1 LQRLALQLQG
11 ADMATSPALLLD
23 IATLVTLSG
32 DAPVTTSLKVAEHFG
47 KRHFHV
53 LRDIQALKSN
63 PDLADFNESN
73 FGFVEYRDDKGEMR
87 PLWQITKDGF
97 VFLAMGYTGAKAAKL
112 KLAYIAAFN
121 KMAAHIEAEAKRHLT
136 ALTRG
141 LNPDEPQV
149 MTVNE
154 FATQYL
160 AGPTRGDK
168 IRLGAMAGSLGTL
181 AGRDRSTTQRH
192 GTRCRVH
199 TPQALMR
206 AAMALGLSFK

>member
-1 LQRLALQLQG
+1 
-11 ADMATSPALLLD
+11 MAASPASFSAQAQKS
-23 IATLVTLSG
+23 IPSSATPSSFSFPFG
-32 DAPVTTSLKVAEHFG
+32 EH
-47 KRHFHV
+47 HV
-53 LRDIQALKSN
+53 RAIV
-63 PDLADFNESN
+63 LADSPW
-73 FGFVEYRDDKGEMR
+73 FVASDVAAALGYRDAHNMIRNLDDDEKGTQIVSTLGGTQAAVVVSESGLYAAILRSRR
-87 PLWQITKDGF
+87 PEARKFRKW
-97 VFLAMGYTGAKAAKL
+97 VTGEVLPSIRKAGL
-112 KLAYIAAFN
+112 L
-121 KMAAHIEAEAKRHLT
+121 HLT

-160 AGPTRGDK
+160 AEPTRGDK